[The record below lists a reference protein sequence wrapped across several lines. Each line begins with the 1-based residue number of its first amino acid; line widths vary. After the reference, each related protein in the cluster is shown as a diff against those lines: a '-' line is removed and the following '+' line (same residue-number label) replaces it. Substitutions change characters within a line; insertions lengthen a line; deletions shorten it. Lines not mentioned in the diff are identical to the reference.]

1 MSFWTQIGLKS
12 AFRRANRT
20 RFPRMYPMRIE
31 EDPADAFQ
39 WRGHF
44 AENQTVAVFGLRGN
58 VQVRGIDGSEA
69 WIRAVK
75 YGDSRDFDRIRIETE
90 HTNAG
95 IVVRVVYPSGTWIG
109 ELPEVNFTIDVPA
122 RSNFAANI
130 VNSVVNVKAVEGE
143 VTAYVVNG
151 SVTIAGA
158 GSVHASVVNGP
169 VVAMLGETNWQK
181 PVHCSTL
188 KGTIELGIPAG
199 ANTGVRLKSAKGK
212 IFSDF
217 ALSRDHDE
225 PGTVLIG
232 SIGDPGDRRLTCD
245 AVKGNIHLRRV
256 I

>member
-1 MSFWTQIGLKS
+1 MSLWSQIGLKS
-12 AFRRANRT
+12 AGGRAGWKRFT
-20 RFPRMYPMRIE
+20 RMRPVRVE

-44 AENQTVAVFGLRGN
+44 DENQTVGVFGLRGN
-58 VQVRGIDGSEA
+58 IQVRGTDGSEA
-69 WIRAVK
+69 WIRAAK

-90 HTNAG
+90 HTDAG

-109 ELPEVNFTIDVPA
+109 ELPEVNFTIEIPV

-130 VNSVVNVKAVEGE
+130 VNSVVSVKSVAGE
-143 VTAYVVNG
+143 VAAYVVNG

-169 VVAMLGETNWQK
+169 VVAMLGEVHWRK

-217 ALSRDHDE
+217 PLSRDHDE

-245 AVKGNIHLRRV
+245 AVKGNIYLRR
-256 I
+256 II